1 MNNYNYDK
9 MSAMTYLDWF
19 DPSFKTNKYDNVIV
33 CENGI
38 SDVACEKARKAFD
51 NLPKMA
57 TEGFIEEGGKICITR
72 SLPGG
77 ALAAT
82 DLSSYKETVVI
93 YISEDN
99 MRESLIHEIGRYIYY
114 RFAETKDITRLMHI
128 QRREGPKMLG
138 AYSIFTLLDTEGYF
152 AECFKTVYILKG
164 VDYEQ
169 AAPMTFAFM
178 NEVIDFLNYKSMQNI
193 G

>member
-1 MNNYNYDK
+1 MNNYNYGK
-9 MSAMTYLDWF
+9 LSGMTYLNWF
-19 DPSFKTNKYDNVIV
+19 DPSFKTNKYDDVIV
-33 CENGI
+33 YESGI
-38 SDVACEKARKAFD
+38 NDTACEKARKAFD

-57 TEGFIEEGGKICITR
+57 VEGFIEEGGKICITR

-82 DLSSYKETVVI
+82 DLSSYKEAVVI

-99 MRESLIHEIGRYIYY
+99 MRESLMHEIGRYIYY
-114 RFAETKDITRLMHI
+114 RFTETEDITRFMSI
-128 QRREGPKMLG
+128 QRREEAEMLG

-164 VDYEQ
+164 IDYEH
-169 AAPMTFAFM
+169 AAPMTFTFM
-178 NEVIDFLNYKSMQNI
+178 NEVIDFLNYKPMQNI